1 MNRKY
6 ITLIL
11 VSVFLLTVVSVP
23 SALAYFSTYTQAK
36 GQKIINLKNETEMN
50 ETVEGFTKTI
60 SIKAK
65 DNSAPVY
72 VRAKAYSPDY
82 INLEYTLGE
91 GWSSLQDD
99 GYFYY
104 SRPLNAN
111 EQTSDLKVTIS
122 EKEHSTYKPGDEFHV
137 VVIYESILEVNQ
149 IEWPVLAS
157 LLGGNS

>member
-1 MNRKY
+1 MNKKY
-6 ITLIL
+6 ISLIL

-36 GQKIINLKNETEMN
+36 GQKVINLKNETEMT

-60 SIKAK
+60 RITAK
-65 DNSAPVY
+65 DNSAPVF
-72 VRAKAYSPDY
+72 VRAKAYSPDF
-82 INLEYTLGE
+82 IDLDYTPGE
-91 GWSSLQDD
+91 GWSTLQED

-104 SRPLNAN
+104 TKLLNAN
-111 EQTSDLKVTIS
+111 NSTSDLVVSIS
-122 EKEHSTYKPGDEFHV
+122 EKTPSTYNPGDEFHV

-149 IEWPVLAS
+149 SEWPVLAS